1 MRDEFFLQVRA
12 PLFRR
17 WLLRTGPLTADYADT
32 LVEAALRAFAPPQ
45 PVTAS

>member
-32 LVEAALRAFAPPQ
+32 LVEAARTFAPPQ